1 VDCHCADRVWPDREV
16 RIVAAGSSHRR
27 AARWAAFA
35 VVVAMGLPLL
45 VAGPAA
51 AAPPPP
57 PNPSDSAIGA
67 AQAQANA
74 KAGQVGALTS
84 RLSAAQAAL
93 QHLQD
98 EVELK
103 QENANKALVDLQT
116 AQDAAVAAQQNA
128 AGAQIAAA
136 AAGKA
141 IDDLRGQV
149 DRFAA
154 GSFEQGAELGSVA
167 AYFAATSPKDLLERQ
182 LLLNEISGSEL
193 NILDQMQEAR
203 TEKANADSVA
213 RAALNAA
220 QAKQAAAAAAK
231 RAADGA
237 IATAQAAAGSEAAQ
251 TTQLQAAQTTLE
263 QQLTAAQASVS
274 GLKSQRQQ
282 YLNWLAQKQAADAA
296 AAAAAT
302 HGRHGGGGG
311 VISVAAP
318 GSVGIVI
325 RRALSA
331 LGVMYAWGGGSPDG
345 PTWAFGRFG
354 FDCSGLMVYAFAGA
368 GIHLGHYTG
377 YQYPAGRH
385 VPLSQIQPGDMLFYT
400 SNGAE
405 SGIHH
410 VTLYIG
416 NGQMVEAYAT
426 GYPVRV
432 TSVRYGGIM
441 PYATRVL

>member
-1 VDCHCADRVWPDREV
+1 
-16 RIVAAGSSHRR
+16 
-27 AARWAAFA
+27 
-35 VVVAMGLPLL
+35 MGLPLL

-51 AAPPPP
+51 ALPPPP
-57 PNPSDSAIGA
+57 PNPSDSAIGT
-67 AQAQANA
+67 AQANANA
-74 KAGQVGALTS
+74 KAGQVGTLTS
-84 RLSAAQAAL
+84 RLTAAQAAL

-103 QENANKALVDLQT
+103 QENANKALVDLQA
-116 AQDAAVAAQQNA
+116 AQDAAAAAQQNA
-128 AGAQIAAA
+128 AGAQVAAA
-136 AAGKA
+136 AASKA
-141 IDDLRGQV
+141 IDQLRGQV

-167 AYFAATSPKDLLERQ
+167 AYVAATSTKDLLERQ

-193 NILDQMQEAR
+193 NILDRMQQAR

-237 IATAQAAAGSEAAQ
+237 IATAQAAASSEAAQ
-251 TTQLQAAQTTLE
+251 TTQLQADQATLE
-263 QQLTAAQASVS
+263 QQLSAAQANVS
-274 GLKSQRQQ
+274 GLRSQRQQ

-302 HGRHGGGGG
+302 RGRHGGGGGGGG

-331 LGVMYAWGGGSPDG
+331 LGIMYAWGGGSADG

-354 FDCSGLMVYAFAGA
+354 FDCSGLMVYAFSGA

-385 VPLSQIQPGDMLFYT
+385 VLLSQIQPGDMLFYT

>member
-1 VDCHCADRVWPDREV
+1 MRAEREV
-16 RIVAAGSSHRR
+16 RVVAAGSSYRL
-27 AARWAAFA
+27 AAFA
-35 VVVAMGLPLL
+35 VVLAMALPFL

-51 AAPPPP
+51 ALPPPP
-57 PNPSDSAIGA
+57 PNPSDSAIRA
-67 AQAQANA
+67 AQAQANT
-74 KAGQVGALTS
+74 KAGQVGQLASQLT
-84 RLSAAQAAL
+84 AAQAAL

-116 AQDAAVAAQQNA
+116 AQAAAAAAQQNA
-128 AGAQIAAA
+128 AGAQIAAT

-141 IDDLRGQV
+141 IDQLRGQV

-167 AYFAATSPKDLLERQ
+167 AYFAATSTKDLLERQ

-193 NILDQMQEAR
+193 NILDQMQQAR

-231 RAADGA
+231 LAADAA
-237 IATAQAAAGSEAAQ
+237 IATAQAAASGEAAQ
-251 TTQLQAAQTTLE
+251 TVRLQANQATLE
-263 QQLTAAQASVS
+263 QQLSTAQANVS

-282 YLNWLAQKQAADAA
+282 YQSWLAQKQAADAA

-302 HGRHGGGGG
+302 HGRHGGGGGGG

-331 LGVMYAWGGGSPDG
+331 LGIMYAWGGGSASG

-368 GIHLGHYTG
+368 GVQLGHYTG

-385 VPLSQIQPGDMLFYT
+385 VPISQIQPGDMLFYT